1 MAQHRIYTMTFSAVY
16 PLYVAKAT
24 RKGRTNEEVDTV
36 IRWLTGYTKKG
47 LETQIRRAVTLEEFF
62 AKAPKLSPLRSLIT
76 GVICGV
82 QIEDI
87 TDPLM
92 REVRYLDKLID
103 ELAKGRP
110 MEKILRQGSASPET
124 QIKKSGSTVHQDILR
139 YHAMQDPSM
148 RAICEV
154 LAEEISRALPEA
166 TSKVWH
172 AHPVWF
178 LDGNPVVGY
187 SKLKDGVRLLFWS
200 GQSFDEP
207 GLTDEGSF
215 RASEKRY
222 GDISQVKKTEL
233 RRWLGKARRIQWD
246 YQHIVKRKGV
256 LQRLS

>member
-139 YHAMQDPSM
+139 YHAMQDPSCAPSARYWQRRYLERFLRPQAKFGM
-148 RAICEV
+148 RILYGFWMV
-154 LAEEISRALPEA
+154 TPWWDIPSSRMEYGFYSGA
-166 TSKVWH
+166 
-172 AHPVWF
+172 
-178 LDGNPVVGY
+178 GN
-187 SKLKDGVRLLFWS
+187 LLMS
-200 GQSFDEP
+200 RD
-207 GLTDEGSF
+207 
-215 RASEKRY
+215 
-222 GDISQVKKTEL
+222 
-233 RRWLGKARRIQWD
+233 
-246 YQHIVKRKGV
+246 
-256 LQRLS
+256 